1 MANDLRFPISKMSFA
16 GYLFATL
23 EAICAVALLAT
34 SAYLISR
41 ASEQPPILYLM
52 VAVVGVRAFALG
64 RATFRYLQR
73 LALHSAVF
81 HNLGQVRPKLFQKLV
96 QLVPGGIQHRAQSLE
111 RFTSDVDRLQD
122 GPLRVLT
129 PLLQATAATAAMLA
143 IALLIHPLVALALM
157 LTSVFFAVAALLL
170 AAKAGKQF
178 EMDRIFAA
186 QQLRE
191 ELHRLLS
198 QIDINNSYG
207 WTQSL
212 REDIQKSQDQLLRL
226 DRRRT
231 LPLASSGAILS
242 LGSVITAVLGG
253 WLAAVNS
260 AEISPVT
267 IAVLVL
273 MPLSVFDVYSQLPAV
288 VSAFQGYKSSKQR
301 LQQLLDRDIAAE
313 LMVPEGDR
321 QLQSVK
327 EIELEELSVARGG
340 KQVLTSLSLSL
351 TAGYLAA
358 VCGPSGSGK
367 TSLAL
372 VISSLVAPSSGEMRI
387 NGIPSGDYSLESRRR
402 QIILIEQDPH
412 LFRGSL
418 RQNLEISGELSDSKM
433 LEALDAVGLKAE
445 FEQRGLLDAQIH
457 EDSSNVSGG
466 QAQRIAIARG
476 LLAGASVLILD
487 EPSSG
492 LDRKNALELFSLL
505 HRLAKSGMIVVAVTH
520 DQELANSCDQQLSL
534 DVLRH

>member
-1 MANDLRFPISKMSFA
+1 
-16 GYLFATL
+16 
-23 EAICAVALLAT
+23 
-34 SAYLISR
+34 
-41 ASEQPPILYLM
+41 
-52 VAVVGVRAFALG
+52 
-64 RATFRYLQR
+64 
-73 LALHSAVF
+73 
-81 HNLGQVRPKLFQKLV
+81 
-96 QLVPGGIQHRAQSLE
+96 
-111 RFTSDVDRLQD
+111 
-122 GPLRVLT
+122 
-129 PLLQATAATAAMLA
+129 
-143 IALLIHPLVALALM
+143 
-157 LTSVFFAVAALLL
+157 
-170 AAKAGKQF
+170 
-178 EMDRIFAA
+178 
-186 QQLRE
+186 
-191 ELHRLLS
+191 
-198 QIDINNSYG
+198 
-207 WTQSL
+207 
-212 REDIQKSQDQLLRL
+212 
-226 DRRRT
+226 
-231 LPLASSGAILS
+231 
-242 LGSVITAVLGG
+242 
-253 WLAAVNS
+253 
-260 AEISPVT
+260 
-267 IAVLVL
+267 

-313 LMVPEGDR
+313 LIVPEGDR
-321 QLQSVK
+321 QLQNVK
-327 EIELEELSVARGG
+327 EIELEELNFARGG
-340 KQVLTSLSLSL
+340 KQVLTSVSLSL

-372 VISSLVAPSSGEMRI
+372 VISSLVVPSSGEMKI

-412 LFRGSL
+412 LFRGTL
-418 RQNLEISGELSDSKM
+418 RQNLEISGEISDSKM

-505 HRLAKSGMIVVAVTH
+505 HRLARSGMIVVAVTH

-534 DVLRH
+534 DVLSH

>member
-1 MANDLRFPISKMSFA
+1 MSFA

-64 RATFRYLQR
+64 RATFRYSQR
-73 LALHSAVF
+73 LTLHSAVF
-81 HNLGQVRPKLFQKLV
+81 QNLGQVRPKLFQKLAR
-96 QLVPGGIQHRAQSLE
+96 LAPGGIQQRAQSLD

-129 PLLQATAATAAMLA
+129 PLLQAIAATAAMLA
-143 IALLIHPLVALALM
+143 IALVIHPLAAIALLGA
-157 LTSVFFAVAALLL
+157 SVFFAVAALLF
-170 AAKAGKQF
+170 AARAGKQY
-178 EMDRIFAA
+178 EVERITAA
-186 QQLRE
+186 EQLRE
-191 ELHRLLS
+191 ELHRLVS
-198 QIDINNSYG
+198 QIDISNSYG
-207 WTQSL
+207 WTKTF
-212 REDIQKSQDQLLRL
+212 REDIRKTQDQLLSL
-226 DRRRT
+226 DRKRI

-242 LGSVITAVLGG
+242 LGGVITAVLGG
-253 WLAAVNS
+253 WLAAVNT
-260 AEISPVT
+260 AEISPVS

-288 VSAFQGYKSSKQR
+288 VSAFQGYRSSKQR
-301 LQQLLDRDIAAE
+301 LQQLLEKEITAE
-313 LMVPEGDR
+313 LMVSEGDR
-321 QLQSVK
+321 QLQNVK
-327 EIELEELSVARGG
+327 EIELHEISVTRGE
-340 KQVLTSLSLSL
+340 KQVLARLNLRLSAGSLV
-351 TAGYLAA
+351 A

-372 VISSLVAPSSGEMRI
+372 VISSLVAPSAGEMKI
-387 NGIPSGDYSLESRRR
+387 DGIPSGNYSLESRRR

-412 LFRGSL
+412 LFRGTL
-418 RQNLEISGELSDSKM
+418 RQNLEISGEVSDSKM
-433 LEALDAVGLKAE
+433 LEALESVGLKAE
-445 FEQRGLLDAQIH
+445 FQQRGLLDAQIH
-457 EDSSNVSGG
+457 EDSWNVSGG

-505 HRLAKSGMIVVAVTH
+505 RRLAMSGLIVVAVTH
-520 DQELANSCDQQLSL
+520 DQELANSCDQQLLL
-534 DVLRH
+534 DVVRH